1 MIDTQRRTLCIS
13 VFLLFFPSCP
23 GLDEGIEWEEV
34 KLNSHQNWR
43 MVFFLVG
50 DLLALLAFVYIG
62 QRDHG
67 LVDVTNPL
75 WGVLW
80 TALPFALVWLPVGL
94 WLDIFPRRVPVNPRS
109 LLIRS
114 LNAWLVAAPLGV
126 VLRAFLLGRA
136 VIPTSFLVATLGF
149 GGLFVLGWRLLF
161 VWAAHLWE
169 KRQSAQIHENTTSP
183 AEVR

>member
-1 MIDTQRRTLCIS
+1 
-13 VFLLFFPSCP
+13 
-23 GLDEGIEWEEV
+23 
-34 KLNSHQNWR
+34 LNRQQNWR
-43 MVFFLVG
+43 ALLFVAG

-67 LVDVTNPL
+67 LVDAANPL

-80 TALPFALVWLPVGL
+80 TAAPFVVVWLPVGI
-94 WLDIFPRRVPVNPRS
+94 WMDIFPRVVPVNPRS

-126 VLRAFLLGRA
+126 ILRAFLLGRA
-136 VIPTSFLVATLGF
+136 VIPTSFLVATLSF

-161 VWAAHLWE
+161 VWASRLRG
-169 KRQSAQIHENTTSP
+169 KRQGDQTRNNAASTTG
-183 AEVR
+183 A

>member
-1 MIDTQRRTLCIS
+1 MNVRRNWQA
-13 VFLLFFPSCP
+13 LLF
-23 GLDEGIEWEEV
+23 V
-34 KLNSHQNWR
+34 A
-43 MVFFLVG
+43 G

-67 LVDVTNPL
+67 LVDAANPL

-80 TALPFALVWLPVGL
+80 AATPFVLAWLPVGV
-94 WLDIFPRRVPVNPRS
+94 WLGIFPRATPANSRS
-109 LLIRS
+109 FLIRS

-126 VLRAFLLGRA
+126 ILRAFLLGRA

-161 VWAAHLWE
+161 VWAFLFWE
-169 KRQSAQIHENTTSP
+169 KRQSAQSRDNAAST
-183 AEVR
+183 AGV

>member
-1 MIDTQRRTLCIS
+1 MHLWAWFVAQVQRTLR
-13 VFLLFFPSCP
+13 VHRTAR
-23 GLDEGIEWEEV
+23 GKNEM
-34 KLNSHQNWR
+34 NRHQNWR
-43 MVFFLVG
+43 MLLFVAG

-67 LVDVTNPL
+67 LVDAANPL

-80 TALPFALVWLPVGL
+80 TAMPFALVWLPVGL
-94 WLDIFPRRVPVNPRS
+94 WLGIFPRRVPVSPRS

-114 LNAWLVAAPLGV
+114 LNTWLVAAPLGV
-126 VLRAFLLGRA
+126 ILRAFLLGRA

-161 VWAAHLWE
+161 VSAAHLWE
-169 KRQSAQIHENTTSP
+169 KRQIAQIPKNTSSP
-183 AEVR
+183 AGVR

>member
-1 MIDTQRRTLCIS
+1 MNRHQHWRM
-13 VFLLFFPSCP
+13 LFF
-23 GLDEGIEWEEV
+23 IA
-34 KLNSHQNWR
+34 
-43 MVFFLVG
+43 G

-67 LVDVTNPL
+67 LVDAANPL

-80 TALPFALVWLPVGL
+80 TAAPFVLVWLPVGL
-94 WLDIFPRRVPVNPRS
+94 WLGIFPQGGPVNTRS
-109 LLIRS
+109 LLVRS

-161 VWAAHLWE
+161 VWAYLFWE
-169 KRQSAQIHENTTSP
+169 KRRVHRTGDNIAPSIGVSNGEPPPSAGVPLGP
-183 AEVR
+183 A

>member
-1 MIDTQRRTLCIS
+1 MTLRQNWQA
-13 VFLLFFPSCP
+13 LLF
-23 GLDEGIEWEEV
+23 IA
-34 KLNSHQNWR
+34 
-43 MVFFLVG
+43 G

-67 LVDVTNPL
+67 LVDAANPL

-80 TALPFALVWLPVGL
+80 TAAPFALVWLPVGI
-94 WLDIFPRRVPVNPRS
+94 WLDIFPRGVPVNPRS

-114 LNAWLVAAPLGV
+114 LNAWLAAAPLGV

-149 GGLFVLGWRLLF
+149 GGLFVLGWRAIALV
-161 VWAAHLWE
+161 VWGMYVR
-169 KRQSAQIHENTTSP
+169 RQASRASGGHGSP
-183 AEVR
+183 AVRSAG